1 MWNKGKYKSNWF
13 ESCHLTNVNH
23 NDCQTNNFFVCSPQ
37 KIPLNQDSVVL
48 TRELLDSA
56 VESFVHEVT
65 TEELHQQISDLAL
78 DVVKDLQ
85 EISFD
90 VVHDMKAVVT
100 QVREIGHDK
109 ALRKYA
115 RNIMKDVLMT
125 SRTVMDFVDDL
136 DNIIRLLKSRFERA
150 NR

>member
-150 NR
+150 SR